1 MAALPD
7 LVAMRERLVEAVY
20 SGLRTVRD
28 SNGEE
33 VTYRSQGELKAALV
47 SLNREIQVRESEL
60 GCSRIVYPATSKGL
74 W

>member
-7 LVAMRERLVEAVY
+7 LVAMREKLLDAAF
-20 SGLRTVRD
+20 SGVRSVRD

-33 VTYRSQGELKAALV
+33 ITYRSQSELKAALV

-60 GCSRIVYPATSKGL
+60 GCSRIVYPSMSKGL
-74 W
+74 